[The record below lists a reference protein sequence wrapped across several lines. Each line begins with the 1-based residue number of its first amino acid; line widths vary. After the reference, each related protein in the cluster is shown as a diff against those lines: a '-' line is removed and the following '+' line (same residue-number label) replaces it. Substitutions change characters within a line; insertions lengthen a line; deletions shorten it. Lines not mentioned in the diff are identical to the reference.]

1 MTFRCVLLGL
11 ALAAFICG
19 VAFFNDYILRG
30 TYLTGNYMP
39 ISVFGGVLLVVL
51 VVNPLV
57 RIMRSTWALSGG
69 ELAVVMALAMVA
81 CSIPGRGLMHYFTNV
96 IMLPAARGQTDVNWK
111 RTRLLSLVPSRM
123 LTEPGASDVEA
134 FTSLPAGEQDKTDQ
148 PSRDIPWRVW
158 KRPLMFWLP
167 LLLSLW
173 LGTIAL
179 AVVLHGQWALNERL
193 RYPIAQFAD
202 TLLPGPDGA
211 GSGILRRGGFWVAAV
226 GILLIHLNNYSFK
239 YYPLNLIQIPMGVNL
254 APIGELIGWQ
264 AEGNMAWLMSQPF
277 FPTAVG
283 FAYFLSADLSL
294 SLGLAPYVWAFAN
307 TAAFDRGVVLNKGF
321 FAGSLRGAIHCGA
334 YTGLFMSLV
343 YTGRRYLSAVF
354 GRALLPFL
362 PVGRNQPAWAVWAAR
377 IFLVFITCFVL
388 LLVVPKDGV
397 YWPIAILYAVGAVV
411 LYTVISRIV
420 AETGAFF
427 IHSYYF
433 PCEVLLGFVG
443 LAVMDL
449 QSVAILFLVSTLLF
463 VDPREAVMPFMV
475 TGLRLAQLK
484 GVPQGR
490 VGIFAA
496 VALTLAIAVALPVT
510 LGLQYKHGA
519 RTVSDGWTWSMVP
532 NFAMNG
538 LARLKA
544 EADAD
549 PALIGDPAPGLGR
562 WASLRPDR
570 PTVIAFGA
578 GLAAVLVMTVLRLKL
593 TWWPIHPV
601 LFCMLGTW
609 QSTTL
614 ASSFLLGWLIR
625 TLVTR
630 TGGSRMYLSA
640 KPFMVGLIAGD
651 VLGALAPVIHGA
663 IYYYVTGTSPQPFRI
678 MPS

>member
-19 VAFFNDYILRG
+19 VAFFNDYVLRG

-51 VVNPLV
+51 TINPLV
-57 RIMRSTWALSGG
+57 RLMHGKWALGGG
-69 ELAVVMALAMVA
+69 ELAVIMALGMVA

-96 IMLPAARGQTDVNWK
+96 LMLPVARGQSDLSWK
-111 RTRLLSLVPSRM
+111 RTRLLDLVPKQM
-123 LTEPGASDVEA
+123 LAQANAHDVEA
-134 FTSLPAGEQDKTDQ
+134 FTVQPVDEAGKSVDT
-148 PSRDIPWRVW
+148 PVRIPWHVW

-173 LGTIAL
+173 LATIAL
-179 AVVLHGQWALNERL
+179 SVVLHGQWAMRERL

-202 TLLPGPDGA
+202 TLLPRADGA
-211 GSGILRRGGFWVAAV
+211 SSGILRNTGFWISCV
-226 GILLIHLNNYSFK
+226 GIVLIHLNNYAFK
-239 YYPLNLIQIPMGVNL
+239 YYPLSMIQIPMGIDLGPV
-254 APIGELIGWQ
+254 GELIGWH

-294 SLGLAPYVWAFAN
+294 SLGLAPYVWALTN
-307 TAAFDRGVVLNKGF
+307 TVAFDRGVVLNKGF

-334 YTGLFMSLV
+334 YTGLFLSLV
-343 YTGRRYLSAVF
+343 YTGRRYLAAVF

-362 PVGRNQPAWAVWAAR
+362 PLGRGQPSWSAWAAR
-377 IFLVFITCFVL
+377 AFLVFIVCFVL
-388 LLVVPKDGV
+388 QLTVAGV
-397 YWPIAILYAVGAVV
+397 YWPIAILYAVGALV

-420 AETGAFF
+420 AETGVFF

-433 PCEVLLGFVG
+433 PCEVLLGFLG
-443 LAVMDL
+443 LTVMDL
-449 QSVAILFLVSTLLF
+449 HSLAILFLVSTLLF
-463 VDPREAVMPFMV
+463 IDPREAVMPFMV
-475 TGLRLAQLK
+475 TGLKLAQLK

-490 VGIFAA
+490 VGIFGG
-496 VALTLAIAVALPVT
+496 VALVLAMAVALPVT
-510 LGLQYKHGA
+510 LGLQYQHGA
-519 RTVSDGWTWSMVP
+519 KTVSDGWTWACVP
-532 NFAMNG
+532 TFALDG
-538 LARLKA
+538 LSRIKSKV
-544 EADAD
+544 DAD
-549 PALIGDPAPGLGR
+549 PALVGGPAPGLER
-562 WASLRPDR
+562 FLNLRPDY
-570 PTVIAFGA
+570 PTVIALGA
-578 GLAAVLVMTVLRLKL
+578 GLAVVLVLTVLRLKL

-614 ASSFLLGWLIR
+614 SSSFLLGWLIKVI
-625 TLVTR
+625 VTKA
-630 TGGSRMYLSA
+630 GGSKTYQSGR
-640 KPFMVGLIAGD
+640 PFMVGLIAGD
-651 VLGALAPVIHGA
+651 LLGAILPMIHGA